1 MLVLHPHQIK
11 KNLPEAH
18 LAHYTSST
26 GYPTDTE
33 ALDLVQKMHLNIFGS
48 MPIPFQSW
56 LENAI
61 LLIILV
67 LNPVTTEVRVWIDD
81 NYMGVERGFVP
92 RTEAVTRPLQPWIF
106 LLEQTVFMVR
116 GHIGLMQTTEK

>member
-1 MLVLHPHQIK
+1 MKMKISICLIIISLF
-11 KNLPEAH
+11 NACS
-18 LAHYTSST
+18 TSSPDKKEPT
-26 GYPTDTE
+26 GGTPLLPVVPVTPLTDTE

-67 LNPVTTEVRVWIDD
+67 LNPIS
-81 NYMGVERGFVP
+81 
-92 RTEAVTRPLQPWIF
+92 
-106 LLEQTVFMVR
+106 
-116 GHIGLMQTTEK
+116 

>member
-26 GYPTDTE
+26 GYPLTDTE
-33 ALDLVQKMHLNIFGS
+33 ALDLVQKMHLNIFGYAD
-48 MPIPFQSW
+48 PISK
-56 LENAI
+56 LARERY

-67 LNPVTTEVRVWIDD
+67 LNPIS
-81 NYMGVERGFVP
+81 
-92 RTEAVTRPLQPWIF
+92 
-106 LLEQTVFMVR
+106 
-116 GHIGLMQTTEK
+116 